1 MSMEC
6 AGKVP
11 RVSVVIPAYN
21 NAQFLGKTIDSILS
35 QDYDDYE
42 LIVADHSSGDETGEV
57 IERYAGNPLVRV
69 MPPTPPGGG
78 AVANWNRV
86 SGYARGE
93 LVKLVCGDD
102 LIAPSALREQVAAL
116 DANPSAVLVA
126 SPRTLIDSNG
136 KVILHRRGLAGLR
149 GLVSGHVAIRAAVRA
164 GTNIFGE
171 PACVMF
177 KRQILEREGG
187 WDSRFPYL
195 IDQATYARIL
205 LHGDMV
211 ALPKVLA
218 SFRISSGQWSV
229 RLVRQQAEQAMAFHA
244 DLRANNKGLLSR
256 MDLLIGNARV
266 IAVSYAR
273 RVAYL
278 SMRSRM

>member
-1 MSMEC
+1 MSQEH
-6 AGKVP
+6 AGRIP
-11 RVSVVIPAYN
+11 RVSVVVPAYN
-21 NAQFLGKTIDSILS
+21 NAAFLKETIDSILS

-42 LIVADHSSGDETGEV
+42 LVVADHSSRDETGEV
-57 IERYAGNPLVRV
+57 IARYAGNPIVRILS
-69 MPPTPPGGG
+69 PTPAGGG
-78 AVANWNRV
+78 ALANWNRV
-86 SGYARGE
+86 SGIARGE

-102 LIAPSALREQVAAL
+102 LLAPSALRDQVAAL
-116 DANPSAVLVA
+116 DANPTAVLVA

-136 KVILHRRGLAGLR
+136 KVILQRRGLAGLH
-149 GLVSGHVAIRAAVRA
+149 GLVPGRAAVRASVRA

-171 PACVMF
+171 PACVLF
-177 KRQILEREGG
+177 KRQLLERVGG

-195 IDQATYARIL
+195 IDQATYTRIL

-229 RLVRQQAEQAMAFHA
+229 RLVRQQAMQAIAFHA
-244 DLRANNKGLLSR
+244 ALRADDQDLLSR
-256 MDLLIGNARV
+256 MDLLIGDAKAFA
-266 IAVSYAR
+266 ISYAR
-273 RVAYL
+273 RLAYM